1 MTARAL
7 RAAALLAAVL
17 AAGCTP
23 AAEEGAGSTP
33 APTATPAAATP
44 AAAAPSY
51 AQWVGTWT
59 GPEGLFVTI
68 AEAGEGRY
76 SLEMQ
81 SDLDTRGTYAGT
93 ATPEGIAFERGGQP
107 QLLRKATGAETGLK
121 WLADKEDCLMVA
133 EGEGYCRD

>member
-7 RAAALLAAVL
+7 RAAALFAAVF

-23 AAEEGAGSTP
+23 AADEGAGSTP
-33 APTATPAAATP
+33 AQTATPAAAT
-44 AAAAPSY
+44 PSY

-81 SDLDTRGTYAGT
+81 SDLDTKGTYAGT

-121 WLADKEDCLMVA
+121 WLADKQDCLMVA
-133 EGEGYCRD
+133 QGEGYCRD